1 MSDEYWEEM
10 EEKAASEICL
20 NLDDEIL
27 HNITGAW
34 TTQQIWKKLEGLNV
48 REFGE

>member
-1 MSDEYWEEM
+1 MFLRKVGKLENMSDEYWEEM

-27 HNITGAW
+27 YNITGAW
-34 TTQQIWKKLEGLNV
+34 TT
-48 REFGE
+48 